1 LQSRLDAFQ
10 PNLMQRSNHRPTI
23 GKSAARGAIAGIIGG
38 AAMTAAERVILP
50 RLPDR
55 RRPRIVPWDERLS
68 SAADAMGWEM
78 SPRAR
83 TTLGIT
89 TQLLYAALLGA
100 GYAALTSRK
109 PSRAARELA
118 DAALV
123 FAASLLAPE
132 LPRHQPPRR
141 RRRTRVERLRHRVI
155 EPLTA
160 PKVFGR
166 TTTLALRA
174 LQRAL

>member
-1 LQSRLDAFQ
+1 
-10 PNLMQRSNHRPTI
+10 MQRSKRAKGVKPRR
-23 GKSAARGAIAGIIGG
+23 AVARGAIAGLIGG

-55 RRPRIVPWDERLS
+55 KRPRVVPWDERLE
-68 SAADAMGWEM
+68 SAADALGWDM
-78 SPRAR
+78 SPGAR
-83 TTLGIT
+83 TAMGIT

-100 GYAALTSRK
+100 GYAALTARK
-109 PSRAARELA
+109 PSRATRDLA

-132 LPRHQPPRR
+132 LPRHRPRR
-141 RRRTRVERLRHRVI
+141 RKRTRVGRLRQRVT
-155 EPLTA
+155 EPITA

-166 TTTLALRA
+166 TTTMALRA
-174 LQRAL
+174 LQKAM

>member
-1 LQSRLDAFQ
+1 
-10 PNLMQRSNHRPTI
+10 MQYSNHRQTI
-23 GKSAARGAIAGIIGG
+23 GRSAARGAIAGIIGG

-55 RRPRIVPWDERLS
+55 RRPRILPWDERLS
-68 SAADAMGWEM
+68 AAADAIGWDM

-83 TTLGIT
+83 TTAGIT

-100 GYAALTSRK
+100 GYAALTSRR

-132 LPRHQPPRR
+132 LPRRR
-141 RRRTRVERLRHRVI
+141 RRGRRTRVERLRHRVI